1 MNKLTSTLLACCALF
16 TATSNAAIVT
26 LNGTDV
32 SFTYDDS
39 SLFGAASVVNNS
51 IFFQPANFK
60 AESLN
65 GAGAVAASSTL
76 IIDVQ
81 ATTIGYDMSSFMLVE
96 QGDYMLSGA
105 SSSVSASGRLGVA
118 SMTSTCA
125 YNIVCN
131 DSSIFNVASTDLDT
145 IGTLTD
151 WSGST
156 SVDLADTIGWGSD
169 SFVQLSLQNNLLATT
184 TAGSDNAM
192 IQKKFGAIGITV
204 NPVPVPAALWLF
216 GSGLIGIAAFAKRK
230 KA

>member
-1 MNKLTSTLLACCALF
+1 MKKITTILFTCSALF
-16 TATSNAAIVT
+16 AATPNAAIVT

-39 SLFGAASVVNNS
+39 TAFGTANVVNNS
-51 IFFQPANFK
+51 IFFQPTNFI

-65 GAGAVAASSTL
+65 GAGAVSLRETL

-81 ATTIGYDMSSFMLVE
+81 ATSAGYNMSSFLLAE
-96 QGDYMLSGA
+96 QGDYELTGA
-105 SSSVSASGRLGVA
+105 GSSVSASGRLGVT
-118 SMTSTCA
+118 SITSTCGLFLP
-125 YNIVCN
+125 CN
-131 DSSIFNVASTDLDT
+131 DASIFNVANTDLDT
-145 IGTLTD
+145 IGTLTA

-156 SVDLADTIGWGSD
+156 SVNLADTIGWGSD
-169 SFVQLSLQNNLLATT
+169 SSVQLSLQNNLLATT
-184 TAGSDNAM
+184 LNDGESAM

-216 GSGLIGIAAFAKRK
+216 GSGLIGLAAFAKRK

>member
-1 MNKLTSTLLACCALF
+1 MKKITTILFTCSALF
-16 TATSNAAIVT
+16 AAAPNAAIVT

-39 SLFGAASVVNNS
+39 TVFGTANVVNNS
-51 IFFQPANFK
+51 IFFQPTNFI

-65 GAGAVAASSTL
+65 GAGAVSLRETL

-81 ATTIGYDMSSFMLVE
+81 ATSAGYNMSSFLLAE
-96 QGDYMLSGA
+96 QGDYELTGTG
-105 SSSVSASGRLGVA
+105 SSVSASGRLGVA
-118 SMTSTCA
+118 SLTSTCGLFLPCKDA
-125 YNIVCN
+125 
-131 DSSIFNVASTDLDT
+131 SIFNVANTDLDT
-145 IGTLTD
+145 IGTLTA

-169 SFVQLSLQNNLLATT
+169 SSVQLSLQNNLLATT
-184 TAGSDNAM
+184 LNDGESAM

-216 GSGLIGIAAFAKRK
+216 GSGLVGLAIFAKRK